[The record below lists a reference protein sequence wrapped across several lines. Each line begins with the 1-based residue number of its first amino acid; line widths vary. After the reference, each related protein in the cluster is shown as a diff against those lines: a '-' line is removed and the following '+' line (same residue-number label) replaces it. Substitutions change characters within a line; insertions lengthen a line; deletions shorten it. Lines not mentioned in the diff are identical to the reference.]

1 MLTLLTTMRRAPL
14 IIFLAPGAASVIV
27 LAIVSAIVLAIVLVG
42 RHKPAL
48 QPNLPQIHSPQTP
61 ARGEGKP
68 PVIFIPGIL
77 GSRLVN
83 RRTGKTVW
91 PDLKG
96 ARAGLALPISAPVLA
111 GNKDEIVATEVL
123 EEARVNPLIPVV
135 SIYGPLLKTLERNGG
150 YRRGDFTAPP
160 PAGDEDTLYVFPYDW
175 RRDIVESA
183 RELGRM
189 IEELKRRLGRPGL
202 RFDIVAHS
210 MGGLVARY
218 YAMYGERDVLD
229 GQGAR
234 PDWPGARNLGKIV
247 MIGTPNA
254 GSMNA
259 LRALLRG
266 YSAPD
271 AGKPSGGFL
280 RKVERKLLFDR
291 IGPGVVFTAPA
302 VYQLLPSQRQTRFF
316 DADLNPLPVELYEVE
331 TWRCYEWSAAFDGRI
346 RRRELKRL
354 VKDLG
359 PAAAEAESLRL
370 AAERERF
377 LRLALRRAEA
387 FHNALAAESPPPAN
401 LRFIFIGG
409 DCIATLD
416 GALILTGITRRT
428 IFKSSDFPGEKWLRR
443 KAAELIFNLG
453 DGAVTSHSLLGHP
466 LNVNP
471 AAALPTAMRSTPV
484 ETAFFCE
491 SHSGLIA
498 DATAQN
504 NLLMALLVQ

>member
-1 MLTLLTTMRRAPL
+1 MLTLFTTKRLAPL
-14 IIFLAPGAASVIV
+14 IIFLVAGAAS
-27 LAIVSAIVLAIVLVG
+27 ATVSLSC
-42 RHKPAL
+42 RNPAL
-48 QPNLPQIHSPQTP
+48 QPNLPQIYSRQAT
-61 ARGEGKP
+61 ARGDGKP

-111 GNKDEIVATEVL
+111 GNKDEVVATEVL
-123 EEARVNPLIPVV
+123 EEAHVSPLIPSI
-135 SIYGPLLKTLERNGG
+135 SIYGPLLETLERNGG
-150 YRRGDFTAPP
+150 YRRGDFIAPP
-160 PAGDEDTLYVFPYDW
+160 PAGAADTLYVFPYDW

-183 RELGRM
+183 RELGCM
-189 IEELKRRLGRPGL
+189 IEELKRRLGRPDL

-229 GQGAR
+229 NQGAQ
-234 PDWPGARNLGKIV
+234 PDWSGARNLGKIV
-247 MIGTPNA
+247 MIGAPNA

-259 LRALLRG
+259 LRVLLRG
-266 YSAPD
+266 YSAAD
-271 AGKPSGGFL
+271 VGRPSGGFL
-280 RKVERKLLFDR
+280 RKVERTLLVAR
-291 IGPGVVFTAPA
+291 IGPSVAFTVPA
-302 VYQLLPSQRQTRFF
+302 VYQLLPPQRQARFF
-316 DADLNPLPVELYEVE
+316 DAALNPLPVELYEAE
-331 TWRCYEWSAAFDGRI
+331 TWRCYEWSAAFDERI

-359 PAAAEAESLRL
+359 PVAGKTESLRRS
-370 AAERERF
+370 AERERF
-377 LRLALRRAEA
+377 LRVALRRAAA

-416 GALILTGITRRT
+416 GAVILTGIAQRT
-428 IFKSSDFPGEKWLRR
+428 IFNPLDFPGEKWLRR

-453 DGAVTSHSLLGHP
+453 DGTVTCHSLLGLP
-466 LNVNP
+466 LNGKP
-471 AAALPTAMRSTPV
+471 AEDVPTSLRSTPV
-484 ETAFFCE
+484 KTDFFCR

-498 DATAQN
+498 DTTAQN
-504 NLLMALLVQ
+504 NLLMALLVQQ